1 MVMGLGAVDSG
12 HVVQSLGDRLG
23 RRHRRRVGGSAVVML
38 DLRFVMGHGGFGWTV
53 TPIIEVPDLPDSPI
67 HRQPITS
74 VSFRIEDLPPMEEN
88 VVIHGEDHVHWIMED
103 LFGGTRHTIAPDGT
117 ITRNPSDEY
126 EDDQEP

>member
-1 MVMGLGAVDSG
+1 
-12 HVVQSLGDRLG
+12 
-23 RRHRRRVGGSAVVML
+23 ML